1 MKHKY
6 RSSISNENL
15 VSELMCA
22 VYTLMCDVYNTDCIL
37 KNKSVKEFI
46 TNFYNDNILD
56 TSGLTTFL
64 FYF

>member
-46 TNFYNDNILD
+46 ANFYNDNILD